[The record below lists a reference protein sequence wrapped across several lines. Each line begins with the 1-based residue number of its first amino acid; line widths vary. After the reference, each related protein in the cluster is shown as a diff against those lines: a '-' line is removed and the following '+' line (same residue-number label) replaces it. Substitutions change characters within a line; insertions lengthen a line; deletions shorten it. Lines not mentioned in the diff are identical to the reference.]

1 MRAPKKQ
8 SGIPLIANLAGV
20 SIGTVDRALHGRP
33 GINEK
38 TLKRIL
44 KIARQIGYK
53 PNPAARALST
63 GRHVR
68 IGICVPEEIAYF
80 YDELWDGI
88 RDEGE
93 RYSGRGVEFLT
104 ADVPELG
111 RGELSAFRKLLKAEV
126 GGIIVTPGNPT
137 AMTPLIDAAEQQGT
151 RVVCV
156 STDAPVS
163 QRSSVVCIEPRLN
176 GLIAGELM
184 ANFLGPRSKVAIVTG
199 MLKTVD
205 HSQKTEGFI
214 ASFTEQCQDAEVVAV
229 IEGHE
234 HPDESFRK
242 TATLLGNEPELSGI
256 YVNTVNCL
264 PVCRALAATK
274 NTHKVRLITTDL
286 FRKMIPYF
294 ERGTIAASIH
304 QQPYVQGQVAV
315 RSLVEHLLHGAELSQ
330 TQYLNPSIILRS
342 NLHLFREASGAP

>member
-111 RGELSAFRKLLKAEV
+111 RGEQSAFKNLLNSKV
-126 GGIIVTPGNPT
+126 NGIIVTPGNPD
-137 AMTPLIDAAEQQGT
+137 AMTPLID
-151 RVVCV
+151 
-156 STDAPVS
+156 
-163 QRSSVVCIEPRLN
+163 
-176 GLIAGELM
+176 
-184 ANFLGPRSKVAIVTG
+184 
-199 MLKTVD
+199 
-205 HSQKTEGFI
+205 
-214 ASFTEQCQDAEVVAV
+214 
-229 IEGHE
+229 
-234 HPDESFRK
+234 
-242 TATLLGNEPELSGI
+242 
-256 YVNTVNCL
+256 
-264 PVCRALAATK
+264 
-274 NTHKVRLITTDL
+274 
-286 FRKMIPYF
+286 
-294 ERGTIAASIH
+294 
-304 QQPYVQGQVAV
+304 
-315 RSLVEHLLHGAELSQ
+315 
-330 TQYLNPSIILRS
+330 
-342 NLHLFREASGAP
+342 